1 MSEVVFDHVTKQFGS
16 VLAVDDFSL
25 EVLDDE
31 FMVLLGPSGCGKTTA
46 LRMVAGLETITSGSI
61 RIGDREVN
69 DVEAKDRNVSM
80 VFQSYALYPHMT
92 VAKNIESP
100 LMARKFAVDGE
111 QQPRKL
117 QKNDAPTESPTRHA
131 VWD

>member
-1 MSEVVFDHVTKQFGS
+1 MSEVVFEGVTKRFGD
-16 VLAVDDFSL
+16 VTAVDQLDL
-25 EVLDDE
+25 EVLNEE

-46 LRMVAGLETITSGSI
+46 LRMIAGLETATEGTL
-61 RIGDREVN
+61 RIGDRVVN

-100 LMARKFAVDGE
+100 LLARKVRVPGE
-111 QQPRKL
+111 
-117 QKNDAPTESPTRHA
+117 
-131 VWD
+131 